1 MEESPDA
8 RRSRAVFLCS
18 MGAIALFLGFVP
30 VLLGHVSG
38 APAQWPPW
46 LGILIRT
53 VPLQIAY
60 FCAVLLPSLSICPE
74 VPLTEQLNLV
84 LPRNAFRTF
93 GLVLCG
99 VLLLYPLLGA
109 VTFLT
114 GNILTLLHIPAE
126 PQALAL
132 LLRNGDSASILVIA
146 ATGILLAPAGEELVF
161 RHGIY
166 KHFRRFASPCAAA
179 CVSAF
184 LFAAV
189 HFNILNFPALFLL
202 ALFLQFVCC
211 RTGSLLC
218 AICAHALYNALSV
231 CLLLFCFRS

>member
-1 MEESPDA
+1 MEASPEA

-38 APAQWPPW
+38 ALAQWPAW

-60 FCAVLLPSLSICPE
+60 FCAVLLPSARICPE
-74 VPLTEQLNLV
+74 VPLAEQLDLV
-84 LPRNAFRTF
+84 IPRNAWRTF
-93 GLVLCG
+93 GLVSCG
-99 VLLLYPLLGA
+99 VLFLYPLLGT

-114 GNILTLLHIPAE
+114 GKILELLRIPAE
-126 PQALAL
+126 PQMLAL

-161 RHGIY
+161 RHAVFN
-166 KHFRRFASPCAAA
+166 HFRRFASPFAAA
-179 CVSAF
+179 CVSGF

-189 HFNILNFPALFLL
+189 HFNVLNFPALFLL

-218 AICAHALYNALSV
+218 AIYAHALYNALSV
-231 CLLLFCFRS
+231 CLLLCFRS